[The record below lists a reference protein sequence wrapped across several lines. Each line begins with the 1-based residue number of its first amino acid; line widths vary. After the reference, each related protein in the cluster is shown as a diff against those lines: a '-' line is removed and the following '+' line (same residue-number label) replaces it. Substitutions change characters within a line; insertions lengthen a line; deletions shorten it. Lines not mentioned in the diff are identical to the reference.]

1 MIVTA
6 YTISQGLQEG
16 FLPVLNINLTP
27 LGIPEDQVGLIG
39 FWASITSCGG
49 AFITGHFS
57 ERLMGYYKSSLLVLL
72 GGATLCFIW
81 MGLIVMKIIPYSIV
95 QLYVSILIGMA
106 LNFSCTP
113 LFLELGGE
121 IAYPVGEGVVAG
133 FMTFWWTVIGVVF
146 LLIFFIKNI
155 GMYNFPISDT
165 YFRFVL
171 RINVLST
178 YTRKKSLF

>member
-1 MIVTA
+1 MLFSSIDFP
-6 YTISQGLQEG
+6 LQ
-16 FLPVLNINLTP
+16 
-27 LGIPEDQVGLIG
+27 DQVGLIG

-57 ERLMGYYKSSLLVLL
+57 ERLTGYYKSSLLVLL

-81 MGLIVMKIIPYSIV
+81 MGLIVMKIIPYSIGNWDNYSKKFYQALIGFFCKLISA

-155 GMYNFPISDT
+155 GT
-165 YFRFVL
+165 
-171 RINVLST
+171 
-178 YTRKKSLF
+178 